1 MVVVFL
7 YLGLID
13 LGSIS
18 KPVLPVIR
26 VVDNE

>member
-26 VVDNE
+26 VVDK